1 MDDDSNLNADQK
13 LRIIETERWWDVYTG
28 AATFTKEY
36 GISTVRSLFLINGG
50 AAVALLA
57 ALSHILTEDTE
68 LAKKI
73 AGDLNWSFGFFLL
86 GLGCAV
92 LTGAMGYF
100 NFFYLGAG
108 LPGPNELHR
117 YLKTGDVSG
126 WRPKSAVVSSTLY
139 AAIVFAT
146 CSLIGFASGAFY
158 ALKAFGKL

>member
-1 MDDDSNLNADQK
+1 MNDDPGMDIDQK
-13 LRIIETERWWDVYTG
+13 LRLVETERWWELYTG
-28 AATFTKEY
+28 AATFAKEY

-57 ALSHILTEDTE
+57 ALSHLLSDDDE

-73 AGDLNWSFGFFLL
+73 AADLNWSFGFFLF

-126 WRPKSAVVSSTLY
+126 WRPRRVIVPGTMYSAILF
-139 AAIVFAT
+139 AAL
-146 CSLIGFASGAFY
+146 SLVAFASGAY
-158 ALKAFGKL
+158 CALRGFGKL